1 MDKFMSKSASKQQRV
16 SGGRIAVMIISVLL
30 LSFIMAFGIL
40 LGISSLKHNGPVVL
54 GDDAT
59 TVRKRLP
66 AEGADPMS
74 SSPLD
79 NIGYMA
85 YVLDSQP
92 LYHSY
97 AHNSTKSTGYEQIT
111 RTWKDFKTAEASG
124 EDFDVMVASD
134 LSYSALIKS
143 STQSCYIG
151 GNEAHVRGGNKP
163 GKNSEPTD
171 MEWSKNRPSVYDK
184 NGYKKTYGEFPKEI
198 SVYVISEETLISA
211 DGAVDNGDGTYSQ
224 KFYLN
229 ENCGVWYQYKMKTN
243 GGLKKFPQFKRV
255 EITFT
260 FDKDYRLIQT
270 YCEER
275 ATISPRALGGMD
287 MASDSKTTTY
297 FDYTAEGFDEKHF
310 AYYND
315 FFKNYVGSSP
325 EDEHPDAPTTV
336 LEVLG
341 GGFSKVLSPD
351 GSGQQFALA
360 LRIGETDYDGKVFA
374 SVSDMDDVLN
384 TLDARF
390 VLEKRGSGKQDLYA
404 EFKNGK
410 INVYYSNSFALT
422 ADIDSVSQSVSRIT
436 EWINGL
442 KNGTKTSASSAL
454 ADEGQSGGP
463 DIEALLN
470 DLKLEETDAEAVI
483 SLKSDNLL
491 GLGIGVD
498 VALGFDKTVD
508 EDGGKAFSV
517 KSIDLNYV
525 KYNGT
530 TIDIS
535 AEVVPDNG
543 VKISHDS
550 AEAPADLAD
559 YINSVFSILESKT
572 VKVDLCLEDK
582 LISGLNLNASAYLS
596 LGSEITAKLDVS
608 ADYKGISLKLGAG
621 YEIDMNSGDYGNV
634 YLHVSEI
641 NGKAVNAK
649 IYCNIKDTAESVKN
663 IIALFKGNGGG
674 ADTAS
679 EETADSLA
687 QIINKV
693 LNLNFGK
700 IIGSLNGNSQELS
713 LEVDVDE
720 LLKGLDVSLGIGFG
734 KLSVAIDRE
743 NPKIHGYVSSL
754 GVSIDVTGSSEGFV
768 LDKSG
773 YVDAKAYIDG
783 VAALLS
789 CNSYELNV
797 KLNGTKISE
806 SIDLTSL
813 TVDGTAKVAIKD
825 GRVSVALPVSVGYNG
840 YTVSLT
846 AYYTVALSGGDYGD
860 IYLDIEKM
868 TVKTGETESREIIL
882 GAKVFCD
889 INDAYE
895 TVNRI
900 ISKFKSAGADTV
912 AVYAETDLISKVI
925 ETLLKLDYNEIIH
938 ATNEKLEVNLNVDEI
953 LSGLEISLGGISF
966 GNLHLEYVTAS
977 GHLSGTL
984 EKLGLSLNL
993 SGSDNEVVITDGE
1006 GFVDLNIYLHSIETL
1021 LNRNSYVV
1029 KVDLDGSKIESEA
1042 VIAGLVDLRK
1052 LSVDAEAKASVNGGT
1067 VTVELP
1073 AHVSYDGYSLSLGIF
1088 YTVDTASGTYGK
1100 VYLHLTEF
1108 AAPSSVQA
1116 LDAKVYCDIRQVADT
1131 VSALIAKFTATQN
1144 EDTAPDAEQGDV
1156 ISNVISLLVSLD
1168 YKEIVNATNE
1178 KLTVRLDVDYVL
1190 SKLGISLGGISLG
1203 RLDLEF
1209 ETATGTLSG
1218 SLDKLGLQM
1227 RVEGSD
1233 DIATAVNPDGY
1244 IDIGVYAESIL
1255 NLLNSETYEVGL
1267 RLTGTQLTDKIDLTG
1282 LTLDASAFVQA
1293 KNGFKTIA
1301 VCVPL
1306 KVEYHGVSLSLTAR
1320 YNIDTAVGGMGEVY
1334 IELTEVNGTP
1344 FAAKVYGN
1352 VDEVVDAVG
1361 RIISQFKTS
1370 NGGGAEAQA
1379 ASADIISKVVGIV
1392 LNLDFAKVI
1401 NATRTELKVTLNVDE
1416 ILSAFDISLAGI
1428 SFGELKLVYNVN
1440 GTLSGGLEKLGVSA
1454 SVKGNNGYVMPEVS
1468 SADYLDVVKLL
1479 NIVSGIIEEGK
1490 AIAESKDVAFTVNAD
1505 LTDGGS
1511 TAVIGGHGEVIWK
1524 DNTVKVALALDV
1536 SVDGA
1541 ENFAL
1546 NFVFDKTNMDK
1557 TSQSPVAVLSINGSA
1572 VRIFV
1577 KDTANLVDSFKAL
1590 VNAFKTDGN
1599 TENTVPP
1606 DSASGY
1612 ALSVGGYT
1620 IEELLK
1626 NENVVK
1632 ALNAIIG
1639 FIGDFTVELA
1649 DGDVDKILIKYSD
1662 KFTLT
1667 LCDSGYLSFRAETK
1681 SVILTGSAEAG
1692 SGSTLSE
1699 ISADLANEKTAENP
1713 DGKYTYY
1720 DLCDFVEIIINGI
1733 FDYIENGLSFKDFI
1747 GDSAYSAELSII
1759 GANSGISALEG
1770 VSVNATL
1777 YYDEGIV
1784 ALDRKTKL
1792 LYADL
1797 QLDISGTKVSVS
1809 VAYKGQTLYVKLTE
1823 IGSTKLYNMAFRT
1836 DVHNIYPAAEEIV
1849 RLICESD
1856 LVDTINKFMGKGAS
1870 LSEED
1875 KENLNAFAMQTADDG
1890 EPAPDLLTKLLD
1902 AILSL
1907 DIEKSFIFNKQEG
1920 TAKINIDAL
1929 SEALFGVKI
1938 GTADVAVN
1946 AETKTLEMSV
1956 ALENSPEWFK
1966 LNGAP
1971 CERQSNV
1978 LVYDEY
1984 MDIGFTSTLIADFV
1998 KTLTDDNKHVYD
2010 LYTFTGSITVPVSV
2024 SDIPLLGSI
2033 NITLEFKNATISVGL
2048 DENGDFYLT
2057 LAASM
2062 QKCTYATFVITENRD
2077 ISITYSKGYIVL
2089 GRDIGTNSEIYKIC
2103 TLNYLLDN
2111 LLDKNNS
2118 PARWLLGT
2126 NSTVWGI
2133 LCDQLKVDLS
2143 SGLTKPETYELYEQ
2157 LQQITAEG
2165 SFDLKKLL
2173 SGLTVKA
2180 DGNVLSEYNGGASVA
2195 IDNFALSDKSDY
2207 YALDINAKDLTGG
2220 TLTALCA
2227 LLIRTPD
2234 GGITGFKAYGAM
2246 GTMVSFNIDFSTYL
2260 EGVREVYGGKVLVP
2274 QQVAVDSYETLFAD
2288 FTETKDTVTAENFAD
2303 YYVYDVDQAMIVP
2316 ALEYI
2321 DGATYFERVN
2331 NTYYVKDGEN
2341 YVLATEFNAGTAYY
2355 KYVEGDSSAKLGTVA
2370 VRNYFAHA
2378 ITLKPFDP
2386 DRDFNAGNTTPH
2398 VNKIFGC
2405 FNTEDGTYETS
2416 DILETIY
2423 IDVYPS
2429 LDASVPER
2437 TVEVL
2442 YGSTVHLISDFP
2454 EFADKPDNTKK
2465 LIYVN
2470 KDGTPFGN
2478 TIYIRDNEIVFEE
2491 VDGKLRVSLYKSE
2504 EAAYEVVFHFVGV
2517 EGMSPVSAALGAGD
2531 DLADYPLNDMS
2542 FLGWYKEES
2551 FKTKVEKVVKADAV
2565 NNVIHVYGWYIKTRY
2580 EAENG
2585 VNYSFDSKL
2594 DKGNGGYFVSGVN
2607 RNIEKYYN
2615 NQTEWLEIASE
2626 INGYKVYYIAQSAFA
2641 NKNDDTAHSLVNVL
2655 VPETVV
2661 AVYDKAFL
2669 DNKGLR
2675 QVAFLADKVFFGGRA
2690 DANGKTSVFY
2700 GCYTNV
2706 SNNVNTDF
2714 TVYYNGTQNNPYTHV
2729 STANNLIDGA
2739 WNRIYFKSSTFG
2751 KTTYTMETQSS
2762 GWAYARFETAVYGLD
2777 GNLSVLPENVDLS
2790 AIIYNGIYFTNY
2802 AEAGN
2807 LANAIAES
2815 IKAQLGKDIYEVN
2828 ATSPVKTNGKSYF
2841 VEVTIT
2847 EHEEVNTATDINVVV
2862 NFAGS
2867 ELYNEVQ
2874 SAEKDAS
2881 LADIYLNIAFEGKDN
2896 YAFIGWYTDA
2906 EFKNLAPALNNGR
2919 ISVLYARIVPK
2930 TVTKENGVIYAYSTA
2945 DENTQEVH
2953 YKVTGFNATDLYT
2966 RNDNPE
2972 LLVLENELYGLK
2984 VTQIAN
2990 GAFRSTGVKRVLV
3003 PFNVTY
3009 IGNDAFKDNVDMKEA
3024 ILLADKVKFGG
3035 SVNGEDYPFFGCNIS
3050 GDRTLTVLN
3059 VYYNETLNPNSEWQ
3073 HFRTDGSKILYI
3085 PNKGGS
3091 VKSAGEWSY
3100 AEFNLTEGFILSDF
3114 GYADGLNAFINEE
3127 FLTALKVKF
3136 VSLLNERTA
3145 VNDGIIYKYTVTVT
3159 DEVVA
3164 GIHVVTVA
3172 VTENE
3177 KYWNKLE
3184 LDPASNIQIDIKA
3197 SAVETVSD
3205 MFFAAENATV
3215 TVKSLSGS
3223 MGLTSLTVSG
3233 ITTYPEEVV
3242 ASMSFAMPANSV
3254 TVSATSA
3261 HLPITSIKF
3270 ISTVEAEGF
3279 TYDGENYTMTVDGV
3293 AEGDSLS
3300 TYSVSSTDYTFV
3312 GFAYAE
3318 SGVLRF
3324 ETDNAIHN
3332 PEYHIVWMHNRAE
3345 ISEIKVEGGSI
3356 AATSNEELSSGI
3368 DSWYK
3373 YTTDSN
3379 GKPTYTQKVELNK
3392 LSVDSTVINPRMK
3405 YKLSLSHTGSGTFKT
3420 EPNSSIGDGDNA
3432 YEILDGNKVWLSA
3445 YKSDRVW
3452 LQVIVQQDNDVNGN
3466 AVYAE
3471 GAYYQEW
3478 FSWGYKRSTKIKNI
3492 QIQKADGTP
3501 YDSNIGAI
3509 EVTKDG
3515 TAKTDRTAY
3524 TENILNNQIVTV
3536 SSHLKVFFD
3545 LPKE

>member
-1 MDKFMSKSASKQQRV
+1 
-16 SGGRIAVMIISVLL
+16 
-30 LSFIMAFGIL
+30 
-40 LGISSLKHNGPVVL
+40 
-54 GDDAT
+54 
-59 TVRKRLP
+59 
-66 AEGADPMS
+66 
-74 SSPLD
+74 
-79 NIGYMA
+79 
-85 YVLDSQP
+85 
-92 LYHSY
+92 
-97 AHNSTKSTGYEQIT
+97 
-111 RTWKDFKTAEASG
+111 
-124 EDFDVMVASD
+124 
-134 LSYSALIKS
+134 
-143 STQSCYIG
+143 
-151 GNEAHVRGGNKP
+151 
-163 GKNSEPTD
+163 
-171 MEWSKNRPSVYDK
+171 
-184 NGYKKTYGEFPKEI
+184 
-198 SVYVISEETLISA
+198 
-211 DGAVDNGDGTYSQ
+211 
-224 KFYLN
+224 
-229 ENCGVWYQYKMKTN
+229 
-243 GGLKKFPQFKRV
+243 
-255 EITFT
+255 
-260 FDKDYRLIQT
+260 
-270 YCEER
+270 
-275 ATISPRALGGMD
+275 
-287 MASDSKTTTY
+287 
-297 FDYTAEGFDEKHF
+297 
-310 AYYND
+310 
-315 FFKNYVGSSP
+315 
-325 EDEHPDAPTTV
+325 
-336 LEVLG
+336 
-341 GGFSKVLSPD
+341 
-351 GSGQQFALA
+351 
-360 LRIGETDYDGKVFA
+360 
-374 SVSDMDDVLN
+374 
-384 TLDARF
+384 
-390 VLEKRGSGKQDLYA
+390 
-404 EFKNGK
+404 
-410 INVYYSNSFALT
+410 
-422 ADIDSVSQSVSRIT
+422 
-436 EWINGL
+436 
-442 KNGTKTSASSAL
+442 
-454 ADEGQSGGP
+454 
-463 DIEALLN
+463 
-470 DLKLEETDAEAVI
+470 
-483 SLKSDNLL
+483 
-491 GLGIGVD
+491 
-498 VALGFDKTVD
+498 
-508 EDGGKAFSV
+508 
-517 KSIDLNYV
+517 
-525 KYNGT
+525 
-530 TIDIS
+530 
-535 AEVVPDNG
+535 
-543 VKISHDS
+543 
-550 AEAPADLAD
+550 
-559 YINSVFSILESKT
+559 
-572 VKVDLCLEDK
+572 
-582 LISGLNLNASAYLS
+582 
-596 LGSEITAKLDVS
+596 
-608 ADYKGISLKLGAG
+608 
-621 YEIDMNSGDYGNV
+621 
-634 YLHVSEI
+634 
-641 NGKAVNAK
+641 
-649 IYCNIKDTAESVKN
+649 
-663 IIALFKGNGGG
+663 
-674 ADTAS
+674 
-679 EETADSLA
+679 
-687 QIINKV
+687 
-693 LNLNFGK
+693 
-700 IIGSLNGNSQELS
+700 
-713 LEVDVDE
+713 
-720 LLKGLDVSLGIGFG
+720 
-734 KLSVAIDRE
+734 
-743 NPKIHGYVSSL
+743 
-754 GVSIDVTGSSEGFV
+754 
-768 LDKSG
+768 
-773 YVDAKAYIDG
+773 
-783 VAALLS
+783 
-789 CNSYELNV
+789 
-797 KLNGTKISE
+797 
-806 SIDLTSL
+806 
-813 TVDGTAKVAIKD
+813 
-825 GRVSVALPVSVGYNG
+825 
-840 YTVSLT
+840 
-846 AYYTVALSGGDYGD
+846 
-860 IYLDIEKM
+860 M

-900 ISKFKSAGADTV
+900 ISKFKPAGADTV

-977 GHLSGTL
+977 GQLSGTL

-1067 VTVELP
+1067 VMVELP

-1108 AAPSSVQA
+1108 ATPSSVQA

-1233 DIATAVNPDGY
+1233 DIVTAVNPDGY

-1267 RLTGTQLTDKIDLTG
+1267 HLTGTQLTDKIDLTG

-1370 NGGGAEAQA
+1370 NGGDAEAQA

-1401 NATRTELKVTLNVDE
+1401 NATQTELKVTLNVDE
-1416 ILSAFDISLAGI
+1416 ILSALDISLAGI

-1479 NIVSGIIEEGK
+1479 NIVSGMIEEGK
-1490 AIAESKDVAFTVNAD
+1490 EIAESKDVAFTVNAD

-1599 TENTVPP
+1599 TENTVSP

-1626 NENVVK
+1626 NKNVVK
-1632 ALNAIIG
+1632 VLNAIIG

-1692 SGSTLSE
+1692 NGSTLSE

-1946 AETKTLEMSV
+1946 AETKTFEMSV

-2165 SFDLKKLL
+2165 SFDLKKIL

-2195 IDNFALSDKSDY
+2195 IDKFALSDKSDY

-2274 QQVAVDSYETLFAD
+2274 QQVAVDSYETLFGD

-2542 FLGWYKEES
+2542 FLGWYKEET

-2565 NNVIHVYGWYIKTRY
+2565 NNVIHVYGWYIKTLY

-2729 STANNLIDGA
+2729 STANNVIDGA
-2739 WNRIYFKSSTFG
+2739 WNRIYFKSSTFS

-2919 ISVLYARIVPK
+2919 ISALYARIVPK
-2930 TVTKENGVIYAYSTA
+2930 TVTKENGVIYSFVEGDDAHYAVSDLTAGSDGADYTQLDVWLILTDEIYGVKVTEIKNNAFENKGLKNVVVPANITKIGSRAFYNNYDIRNVAFTA
-2945 DENTQEVH
+2945 DNIYFDGTGNNTVFYGCATSADGTSTNLSVYYNRMTAAAGDGWGLFGNDSHIGRNGKGSAVSEGWYFVSFAYTGSVPQDFNAFTTGIKRQSQSVEQLISSAKIHVNSLTEALG
-2953 YKVTGFNATDLYT
+2953 YINGFNITIDDGYS
-2966 RNDNPE
+2966 
-2972 LLVLENELYGLK
+2972 LVGKINE
-2984 VTQIAN
+2984 VTVGFEHKTPYYYVEID
-2990 GAFRSTGVKRVLV
+2990 GSI
-3003 PFNVTY
+3003 
-3009 IGNDAFKDNVDMKEA
+3009 IGS
-3024 ILLADKVKFGG
+3024 KVKGISVEYFNGNAYALGG
-3035 SVNGEDYPFFGCNIS
+3035 SVVELVAPDGYEFTSVLVGGAELQVQEDGKYLFNM
-3050 GDRTLTVLN
+3050 
-3059 VYYNETLNPNSEWQ
+3059 
-3073 HFRTDGSKILYI
+3073 DGSSTVIVS
-3085 PNKGGS
+3085 GT
-3091 VKSAGEWSY
+3091 VR
-3100 AEFNLTEGFILSDF
+3100 
-3114 GYADGLNAFINEE
+3114 
-3127 FLTALKVKF
+3127 KV
-3136 VSLLNERTA
+3136 
-3145 VNDGIIYKYTVTVT
+3145 GIKQTTV
-3159 DEVVA
+3159 
-3164 GIHVVTVA
+3164 H
-3172 VTENE
+3172 
-3177 KYWNKLE
+3177 
-3184 LDPASNIQIDIKA
+3184 
-3197 SAVETVSD
+3197 SAVD
-3205 MFFAAENATV
+3205 
-3215 TVKSLSGS
+3215 
-3223 MGLTSLTVSG
+3223 
-3233 ITTYPEEVV
+3233 
-3242 ASMSFAMPANSV
+3242 
-3254 TVSATSA
+3254 
-3261 HLPITSIKF
+3261 
-3270 ISTVEAEGF
+3270 F
-3279 TYDGENYTMTVDGV
+3279 TYDGVSYTSEDTVTLNDITEGESTLKTIS
-3293 AEGDSLS
+3293 AEGYVFIGWAYEDGGTVSITNSSLISYSAYYAVWALERGEISSYGFNENGNSLS
-3300 TYSVSSTDYTFV
+3300 DVTVNVNADNAQSFYGWYAYNDSDFEKQLNSVSLSETVLYARVNYKLTYTLKGSSGSDNYFYYNGDNV
-3312 GFAYAE
+3312 NDKSSIYGSENTKVINVLEGTSVQIGLADNNTQLVISYNNGAE
-3318 SGVLRF
+3318 ESARAKKRGGWPMY
-3324 ETDNAIHN
+3324 N
-3332 PEYHIVWMHNRAE
+3332 PGSSRTFTLPDV
-3345 ISEIKVEGGSI
+3345 SEITNSKV
-3356 AATSNEELSSGI
+3356 NKNLS
-3368 DSWYK
+3368 
-3373 YTTDSN
+3373 
-3379 GKPTYTQKVELNK
+3379 
-3392 LSVDSTVINPRMK
+3392 
-3405 YKLSLSHTGSGTFKT
+3405 F
-3420 EPNSSIGDGDNA
+3420 
-3432 YEILDGNKVWLSA
+3432 
-3445 YKSDRVW
+3445 
-3452 LQVIVQQDNDVNGN
+3452 
-3466 AVYAE
+3466 
-3471 GAYYQEW
+3471 
-3478 FSWGYKRSTKIKNI
+3478 
-3492 QIQKADGTP
+3492 
-3501 YDSNIGAI
+3501 
-3509 EVTKDG
+3509 
-3515 TAKTDRTAY
+3515 
-3524 TENILNNQIVTV
+3524 IVT
-3536 SSHLKVFFD
+3536 F
-3545 LPKE
+3545 